1 MGVNQV
7 LFFNGLKISLFLT
20 SLAHKLNYSVGTI
33 FICSAQSHI
42 AGGESVCKTGHREK
56 EASCAACLRLFQV
69 RASVPCGTTPSLL
82 LCVRFLTVDTPTR
95 AIWPAYELHHLP
107 CTAVFWA
114 KLVGR

>member
-1 MGVNQV
+1 MGVNQI
-7 LFFNGLKISLFLT
+7 LFFFNGLKISLFLT
-20 SLAHKLNYSVGTI
+20 SLAHKLNYSVGT
-33 FICSAQSHI
+33 FSFAVRSHI
-42 AGGESVCKTGHREK
+42 LQVSSQFANYREK
-56 EASCAACLRLFQV
+56 EASYAACLHLFQV

-114 KLVGR
+114 KLVGQ

>member
-1 MGVNQV
+1 MWA
-7 LFFNGLKISLFLT
+7 LFHLQCVVTYCRWRVSL
-20 SLAHKLNYSVGTI
+20 
-33 FICSAQSHI
+33 Q
-42 AGGESVCKTGHREK
+42 TGHREK

-114 KLVGR
+114 KLVGQ